1 MHPVPELRAL
11 PASALAPKYRAHLV
25 RAGLIHPSEALVLSP
40 HQLAR
45 LTRLAPADCTTLLDQ
60 LARAVLAP
68 GDDDTVAHLVA
79 HPEPSSL
86 TTGDPQLDLLL
97 GGHGVRTGTLTELAG
112 HSSSGKTHLCLQL
125 ALTAQLAP
133 DQGGLAGG
141 ALFIS
146 SEGTVP
152 SSRLF
157 QLADHYARR
166 HPTLDPDGSHRTA
179 WDFLDNVHAEKA
191 PDLDTLAAVLAYHAP
206 ACIEHVAAHAASR
219 TPLAPHLS
227 LPSSLAPASTAAP
240 PPRPSQLVLAS
251 RPRPA
256 RPPLPVKLVVVDS
269 LAAPF
274 RADATTTSS
283 SSFAQRARDLG
294 ALGDSL
300 KRLAAEFGCAVVVVN
315 QVADAFSPA
324 EERPLHPA
332 FLGAGAPHEQ
342 LALPLELYSRTQTPH
357 FSGLAAST
365 SSAALKL
372 PWWRPDDGALSS
384 SNGVQAALGHAW
396 SNVPSTR
403 VLLLVRRAGGAAGGA
418 GPAST
423 RRAASLV
430 WSPYAPRAVLET
442 RLGDGG
448 LEGLGDVCERAVLW
462 VERGARDSEDGDAE
476 GDRVDDDVDA
486 EAEREW
492 WHSQA
497 ERAVREAERRALVGD
512 GSGGSGEARGFGT
525 DAGPAD
531 AASNGGELQGG
542 DEQGREEEEEGRL
555 DPERG

>member
-1 MHPVPELRAL
+1 MHAVPELRAL
-11 PASALAPKYRAHLV
+11 PPSALAPKYRAHLV

-40 HQLAR
+40 QQLAR
-45 LTRLAPADCTTLLDQ
+45 LTRLAPQDCHALLDQ

-68 GDDDTVAHLVA
+68 KDDDTVASLV
-79 HPEPSSL
+79 EPSTSL
-86 TTGDPQLDLLL
+86 TTGDPALDLLL
-97 GGHGVRTGTLTELAG
+97 GGNGIRTGTLTEVAG

-125 ALTAQLAP
+125 ALTAQLP
-133 DQGGLAGG
+133 PSRGGLGGG

-157 QLADHYARR
+157 QLADHYAQRLPPA
-166 HPTLDPDGSHRTA
+166 HARTA

-206 ACIEHVAAHAASR
+206 ACIERVAAHADSH
-219 TPLAPHLS
+219 TPFPLNLS
-227 LPSSLAPASTAAP
+227 PPSSLARDPTAP
-240 PPRPSQLVLAS
+240 LRPSQVVLAS
-251 RPRPA
+251 RPHPP
-256 RPPLPVKLVVVDS
+256 RPPLPIKLVLVDS
-269 LAAPF
+269 IAAPF
-274 RADATTTSS
+274 RADATATSS

-294 ALGDSL
+294 ALGDAL
-300 KRLAAEFGCAVVVVN
+300 KRLAAEYRCAVVVVN
-315 QVADAFSPA
+315 QVSDAFSPA

-332 FLGAGAPHEQ
+332 FLGPGAPHEQ

-372 PWWRPDDGALSS
+372 PWRVDGPAGPSGG
-384 SNGVQAALGHAW
+384 GVQAALGHAW

-403 VLLLVRRAGGAAGGA
+403 VLLLVRRTGGAAGGA

-423 RRAASLV
+423 RRAAALV
-430 WSPYAPRAVLET
+430 WSPYAPRAMLET

-448 LEGLGDVCERAVLW
+448 LEGVGDVRRREVLF
-462 VERGARDSEDGDAE
+462 VERGAHDDDGD
-476 GDRVDDDVDA
+476 GDDGRGQHDERRDDDDDV

-497 ERAVREAERRALVGD
+497 ERVVREAERRALG
-512 GSGGSGEARGFGT
+512 GGGSEAADEGVRPAEGA
-525 DAGPAD
+525 AGGAD
-531 AASNGGELQGG
+531 AQ
-542 DEQGREEEEEGRL
+542 DEDERRRADEGPL
-555 DPERG
+555 EAERA

>member
-11 PASALAPKYRAHLV
+11 PPSALAPKYRAHLV

-40 HQLAR
+40 NHLAR
-45 LTRLAPADCTTLLDQ
+45 LTRLAPDDCNTLLDQ
-60 LARAVLAP
+60 LAHAVLEP
-68 GDDDTVAHLVA
+68 GDDDTVARLVDLA
-79 HPEPSSL
+79 PPSSL
-86 TTGDPQLDLLL
+86 TTGDPKLDLLL
-97 GGHGVRTGTLTELAG
+97 GGHGIRTGTLTELAG

-125 ALTAQLAP
+125 ALTAQLPP
-133 DQGGLAGG
+133 DQGGLQGG

-166 HPTLDPDGSHRTA
+166 LPPADNDDDVRTA

-206 ACIEHVAAHAASR
+206 ACIDRVAAHAASH
-219 TPLAPHLS
+219 TPLALHLTP
-227 LPSSLAPASTAAP
+227 PSSLAPDSTA
-240 PPRPSQLVLAS
+240 PPRPSQVVLAS

-324 EERPLHPA
+324 EDRPLHPA

-342 LALPLELYSRTQTPH
+342 FALPVDLYSRTQTPH

-372 PWWRPDDGALSS
+372 PWYRLDDGAVPPPG
-384 SNGVQAALGHAW
+384 GVQAALGHAW

-403 VLLLVRRAGGAAGGA
+403 ILLLVRRAGGAAGGA

-423 RRAASLV
+423 RRAAALV
-430 WSPYAPRAVLET
+430 WSPWAPRAVLET
-442 RLGDGG
+442 RLGEGG
-448 LEGLGDVCERAVLW
+448 LEGVGDVCERAVLW
-462 VERGARDSEDGDAE
+462 VERGAHDADEGKERDD
-476 GDRVDDDVDA
+476 DA
-486 EAEREW
+486 EAE
-492 WHSQA
+492 A
-497 ERAVREAERRALVGD
+497 ERD
-512 GSGGSGEARGFGT
+512 
-525 DAGPAD
+525 
-531 AASNGGELQGG
+531 
-542 DEQGREEEEEGRL
+542 
-555 DPERG
+555 

>member
-1 MHPVPELRAL
+1 MHSVPELRAL
-11 PASALAPKYRAHLV
+11 PSSALAPKYRAHLV
-25 RAGLIHPSEALVLSP
+25 RAGLIHPSEALLLSP
-40 HQLAR
+40 QHLAR
-45 LTRLAPADCTTLLDQ
+45 LTRLAPRDCHTLLDQ

-68 GDDDTVAHLVA
+68 GDDDTVASLLADRVH
-79 HPEPSSL
+79 EPSTL
-86 TTGDPQLDLLL
+86 TTGDKALDHLL
-97 GGHGVRTGTLTELAG
+97 GGHGIRTGTLTEVAG

-125 ALTAQLAP
+125 ALTAQLP
-133 DQGGLAGG
+133 PSQGGLAGG
-141 ALFIS
+141 ALFVS

-157 QLADHYARR
+157 QLADHYAQRLR
-166 HPTLDPDGSHRTA
+166 PDADDARTA

-206 ACIEHVAAHAASR
+206 ACIERVAAHAQSR
-219 TPLAPHLS
+219 APLPLHLS
-227 LPSSLAPASTAAP
+227 PPSSLAPDSTAAP
-240 PPRPSQLVLAS
+240 RPSQVVLAS
-251 RPRPA
+251 RPGPA
-256 RPPLPVKLVVVDS
+256 RPPLPIKLVLVDS

-315 QVADAFSPA
+315 QVSDAFSPA

-332 FLGAGAPHEQ
+332 FLGPGAPHEQ
-342 LALPLELYSRTQTPH
+342 LALPVELYSRTQTPH

-365 SSAALKL
+365 PSAELKL
-372 PWWRPDDGALSS
+372 PWRVDDLASS
-384 SNGVQAALGHAW
+384 GGGGVQAALGHAW

-423 RRAASLV
+423 RRAAALV
-430 WSPYAPRAVLET
+430 WSPYAPRAILET
-442 RLGDGG
+442 RLGEGG
-448 LEGLGDVCERAVLW
+448 LEGVGEVCEREVRF
-462 VERGARDSEDGDAE
+462 VERGAHDDDDDEQDGQ
-476 GDRVDDDVDA
+476 RDDDVDV

-497 ERAVREAERRALVGD
+497 ERVVREAERRALGGGEVNGNGVPDAAMKGARAGD
-512 GSGGSGEARGFGT
+512 GAAGGGGAQGEGEERR
-525 DAGPAD
+525 DEEDGPL
-531 AASNGGELQGG
+531 E
-542 DEQGREEEEEGRL
+542 
-555 DPERG
+555 PERA